1 MSEEKIEITE
11 NGAKKRNIAEI
22 ALPFQKIGAMD
33 ALPATLALIPFA
45 LWTAFRYYKGGF
57 PIGQIGLYLLFLVA
71 VVIGSR
77 FLFSFYA
84 FYDKDSKKVGI
95 AQYLVGIVKDDVSAD
110 KITAVKVHTVEI
122 KEKKISVDILPRFAR
137 GVYKVYRLERDGV
150 QVPELGKDKYDI
162 SPTIWL
168 YRKDDIEKFESLLR
182 EALSE
187 ANNPV
192 EIERFDDVI
201 DWKDYKKMFGAT
213 ETPEEAKGE

>member
-57 PIGQIGLYLLFLVA
+57 PIGQIGLYLLFLAA

-84 FYDKDSKKVGI
+84 FYDKDLQTIG
-95 AQYLVGIVKDDVSAD
+95 AGQYLLGMVKDELPVS
-110 KITAVKVHTVEI
+110 KITSVQVHTVEI
-122 KEKKISVDILPRFAR
+122 KERKISVDMLPRFAK
-137 GVYKVYRLERDGV
+137 GVYKVYRFDADRV
-150 QVPELGKDKYDI
+150 QVEELGDKNQDI
-162 SPTIWL
+162 SATIWL
-168 YRKDDIEKFESLLR
+168 YRNGDIEKFEAMLR
-182 EALSE
+182 KAISDSQST
-187 ANNPV
+187 AK
-192 EIERFDDVI
+192 IERFDDVI
-201 DWKDYKKMFGAT
+201 DWKDYAKMFKT
-213 ETPEEAKGE
+213 EESEESEA